1 MALKEDFR
9 FVSSVDS
16 IAENELR
23 DGISTELGSFFDS
36 VMSTV
41 VDYFEEAIVE

>member
-1 MALKEDFR
+1 MAKNEDFR

-16 IAENELR
+16 IAENELK
-23 DGISTELGSFFDS
+23 DGVSIELGNFFDN